1 MKASLEISAKR
12 NRDGLFEIYIRIQD
26 GAKKKR
32 IKANCA
38 VLKTQFKSKNHNM
51 QWVRNH
57 PNAKN
62 INNELKN
69 LVDQYNDMVFAGL
82 AKKQVITPETLIH
95 KQTKGFQTTSII
107 KYMEMKISFMLE
119 YNQRK
124 GYTQVLNNWKVF
136 TETEKLGDLDF
147 RQIDIQILKGF
158 ENFLYK
164 KGLQSST
171 VYSNMKRIRSCF
183 NMAIKEQVIGV
194 GDYIFKAYTMPKAN
208 TAKKEKLSID
218 ELRAFSLLEYKEH
231 SRSKSVQLAFML
243 SFNMA
248 GVRIEDVLTLQWEN
262 VKNGRIEYQM
272 SKTGA
277 LNSFQITPQ
286 IQNIL
291 DYFKSVRKGKDKLI
305 VPILN
310 EEKALLKY
318 SKDEKENAI
327 YKKEVISKTAL
338 VNKYLVQIAKDAGI
352 EKKVSSHIAR
362 HTFAS
367 IAIKRS
373 NGDINF
379 VQNALRHSN
388 AQITQIYLASLDN
401 ESMDVKMGDVTAI

>member
-1 MKASLEISAKR
+1 MKASLEISSKK

-32 IKANCA
+32 IKANYA
-38 VLKTQFKSKNHNM
+38 VQKTQFKSKNHNM

-57 PNAKN
+57 PNAKK
-62 INNELKN
+62 INNDLRN
-69 LVDQYNDMVFAGL
+69 LIDQYNDLVFDGYNQ
-82 AKKQVITPETLIH
+82 KQVISPETLIY
-95 KQTKGFQTTSII
+95 KQTKGHQTTSIV
-107 KYMEMKISFMLE
+107 KYMEMKIGYMLE

-124 GYTQVLNNWKVF
+124 GYTQVKNNWEVF
-136 TETEKLGDLDF
+136 TEKEKLGDLDF

-208 TAKKEKLSID
+208 TAKKEKLSVE
-218 ELRAFSLLEYKEH
+218 ELKAFSLLEYKDG
-231 SRSKSVQLAFML
+231 SLTKSVQLAFML

-277 LNSFQITPQ
+277 LNSFQVTPQ

-291 DYFKSVRKGKDKLI
+291 DYFKSIRKGKDKLI
-305 VPILN
+305 IPLLS
-310 EEKALLKY
+310 EEKALWKY
-318 SKDEKENAI
+318 SKDEKENTI

-338 VNKYLVQIAKDAGI
+338 VNKYLRQIAKDAKI

-388 AQITQIYLASLDN
+388 AQITQIYLASLDS
-401 ESMDVKMGDVTAI
+401 ESMDAKMGDVTSI